1 MGELTWHAA
10 GNLSQLAEG
19 KMMGVEL
26 GGRAIVVCR
35 TKDGVTALDN
45 VCSHAYALMHEGRLR
60 GNRLICPL
68 HGASFDCRSGA
79 VLGAPATSPLATFA
93 VRVSDDGTVEVALP
107 Q

>member
-93 VRVSDDGTVEVALP
+93 VRVSDDGTVEVGLP
-107 Q
+107 

>member
-26 GGRAIVVCR
+26 SGRAIVVCR

-79 VLGAPATSPLATFA
+79 VLGAPATSPLATFV
-93 VRVSDDGTVEVALP
+93 VRVGDDGTIEVGLP